1 MLKTKYVRLTLI
13 AVQDFPP
20 NFGWSRYLTLYQQ
33 NSDMIRLVRVG
44 NEKCH
49 TLVTTLAAK

>member
-49 TLVTTLAAK
+49 TLVTTLAPK